1 MENKDHFCF
10 SLTLTSHWCEW
21 IIKPLK
27 SPDDITYYFVYNFH
41 VTYQILLIL
50 GNNVQELWPTSREQ
64 YVNMWICEPVN
75 PSALPLSCSWLKT
88 VRDNTTLDS
97 KVSCIFFPM
106 YVDNDFSELMIQC
119 HGPYVFHHLFP
130 PLTLFDP
137 PPPNFDENPWGSRV
151 FNKALK

>member
-1 MENKDHFCF
+1 M
-10 SLTLTSHWCEW
+10 
-21 IIKPLK
+21 
-27 SPDDITYYFVYNFH
+27 
-41 VTYQILLIL
+41 
-50 GNNVQELWPTSREQ
+50 QELWPTSREQ

-97 KVSCIFFPM
+97 KVSCIFFTM
-106 YVDNDFSELMIQC
+106 YVDISELMIQC

-137 PPPNFDENPWGSRV
+137 PPSEFWWKSLRFKGLQQGVEITEGMCEGEKGVLLFSSVLGIVSSLIDLMKMIILPPITDYTHLS
-151 FNKALK
+151 LM